1 MGLLQCWDC
10 LCSFVTSCVLKV
22 YLNEK
27 LETLGLF
34 LHQST
39 HTHSDMHTHEPIHM
53 HSQQVICRQN
63 QHLKRYIN
71 LRLTSAWSC
80 SSCHQCQVCGEP
92 AARRVTVRMIKG
104 AIRTLVILQIT
115 ASWARKKKK
124 KNSHIQTCLVTSS
137 FHLCTLKKKNAHESF
152 THSETSLL
160 CIHFW
165 EGMHQSSVLPPW
177 FICE

>member
-1 MGLLQCWDC
+1 
-10 LCSFVTSCVLKV
+10 
-22 YLNEK
+22 
-27 LETLGLF
+27 
-34 LHQST
+34 
-39 HTHSDMHTHEPIHM
+39 MHTHEPIHM
-53 HSQQVICRQN
+53 HSQQVICCQN

-124 KNSHIQTCLVTSS
+124 VTFRLALSLHPSICALSRKKKTHMNHLRIQK
-137 FHLCTLKKKNAHESF
+137 HLCSAFVFGKACIKVQFYLPDSFVNKTAVTCSKMLIDGPKFETLK
-152 THSETSLL
+152 
-160 CIHFW
+160 
-165 EGMHQSSVLPPW
+165 
-177 FICE
+177 